1 MAVGWL
7 ERLAAD
13 AMSPEF
19 DFRIRDVCYA
29 RGCAMRPVFRPVK
42 ASLFD
47 WDIKKPI
54 KQVRIDNGEII
65 LIIGWINVINFGE
78 SLYYVI
84 LIVYKLSTIIFS
96 LYLRVSSEL
105 KKKKHM
111 LDQKLWLN
119 KNWFLFNHFIPT
131 CGEISIYV
139 QLRFIH
145 ERRLLWSESLK
156 FPAFWR
162 KTKGCHKGWSSRPK
176 SLRVLTTMLN
186 SP

>member
-65 LIIGWINVINFGE
+65 LIIG
-78 SLYYVI
+78 
-84 LIVYKLSTIIFS
+84 
-96 LYLRVSSEL
+96 
-105 KKKKHM
+105 
-111 LDQKLWLN
+111 
-119 KNWFLFNHFIPT
+119 
-131 CGEISIYV
+131 
-139 QLRFIH
+139 
-145 ERRLLWSESLK
+145 
-156 FPAFWR
+156 
-162 KTKGCHKGWSSRPK
+162 
-176 SLRVLTTMLN
+176 
-186 SP
+186 